1 MDAWQRTFDQLRA
14 LLRGL
19 SAAQRVSLL
28 AVSVGVLVGMG
39 WIVWRSARPSDEFL
53 LGGKNFTADELKET
67 QAALK
72 GAALTQFKVVG
83 QRISVPAREAD
94 RYTAA
99 ALARQTLPA
108 QFAAEFDRMQSKVNL
123 FTSSEQ
129 RRELLEEARK
139 TRLAQILRSIPE
151 IEEAIV
157 EWDRPRQV
165 NLFRP
170 APQVAAHVSVKPRG
184 GRELSPELV
193 QSLKLFVAGALA
205 GAKTDDVTVVDINT
219 SRVYGRRSPAD
230 AASDR
235 IQALAKQHETE
246 YSSQIARAL
255 GHIPDVL
262 VTVNVNLV
270 AEDLGED
277 SPDSFVN
284 SQIVPVSRRLRG
296 AGDSRRSRT
305 GQPSTLRSESIS
317 VVRAVRGV
325 DLERTESPLDHELE
339 VPVSDSD
346 VEHVGRYRPSV
357 QVGVSVPESYFVAL
371 AEARGMSP
379 GKSLVQDSAF
389 RAALADIKADTQR
402 DVRDKLARLLPQGS
416 DPGEISIT
424 TYTPLKA
431 AAEQTETA
439 PVVVSNSPFGADPTH
454 WKLGVGLAIC
464 ATCLAGVGLW
474 SRRQTSSEWSPS
486 STALADDLPSVTT
499 SESNTPLDGADPAI
513 QPHSH
518 ATVLDELKEL
528 ERRPPP
534 AVSQSETP
542 FAFLAD
548 LAVWDAARLL
558 EGEHPQTI
566 ALVATAMAPT
576 QAAAILHSLPESLRW
591 DVTQRLARIGPA
603 APDVLC
609 EVAASLKS
617 RLQSRS
623 TSLGTDWSESSSN
636 GRPNAERSNSGGK
649 PTRDHLNASMAA
661 TSSAAVPESSHW
673 PLTFDDLSLLDFRS
687 LASVLE
693 SVDLRACA
701 VAMLDCSESFKQAL
715 FAVMPKHVATAVRQ
729 HLRQLGP
736 VRLIE
741 IHQSQQA
748 IARVAWKLAQHGM
761 IVLPAHLDH
770 AAYTLGGH
778 K

>member
-14 LLRGL
+14 LLGGL

-28 AVSVGVLVGMG
+28 AVSVGVLAGMG
-39 WIVWRSARPSDEFL
+39 WIVWSSARPSDEFL

-205 GAKTDDVTVVDINT
+205 GAKTDDVTVVDMNT

-235 IQALAKQHETE
+235 IQALAKQHESE

-255 GHIPDVL
+255 AHIPDVL

-317 VVRAVRGV
+317 VVRAVRGG

-339 VPVSDSD
+339 APVSD
-346 VEHVGRYRPSV
+346 VEHAVHYRPFV
-357 QVGVSVPESYFVAL
+357 QVGVSVPEGYFVAL

-389 RAALADIKADTQR
+389 RAALADIKAETQR
-402 DVRDKLARLLPQGS
+402 AVRDKLARLLPQS
-416 DPGEISIT
+416 SNPDAISIT

-431 AAEQTETA
+431 GAEQTETA

-454 WKLGVGLAIC
+454 WKLGMGLAIC
-464 ATCLAGVGLW
+464 VTCLAGVVLW
-474 SRRQTSSEWSPS
+474 SRRQTPSEWSPS
-486 STALADDLPSVTT
+486 STALVDDSPSVTT
-499 SESNTPLDGADPAI
+499 SESNAPLDNADPVI

-518 ATVLDELKEL
+518 AAVLDELKEL

-649 PTRDHLNASMAA
+649 PNRDHLNSSMAA
-661 TSSAAVPESSHW
+661 TSSAVPESSYW

-687 LASVLE
+687 LATVLE

-761 IVLPAHLDH
+761 IVLPAHLDN